1 MSTKSEPS
9 QKRPEAPLGG
19 ELLGTGLLLI
29 CALLAPLALD
39 EASGVVPKVNLA
51 LGVLAVVVAYVLPVY
66 AKELLFVSLL
76 GLSVLSFASIPERT
90 QLVLGRNL
98 AFGPAALFLFSYSF
112 LSPQAKAEGPWLTG
126 RLWAIPLAL
135 VLLTIFLLWIAGFSS
150 TSGERSLFVLG
161 IVGITGIVQIN
172 GLTQIAR
179 GFRNATVVPWGRV
192 LSRLLAPALLVGFTV
207 ALALLARPR

>member
-1 MSTKSEPS
+1 MSTRSERSP
-9 QKRPEAPLGG
+9 KRPEAPLGG
-19 ELLGTGLLLI
+19 ELLGTGVLLV

-39 EASGVVPKVNLA
+39 EASGLVPKVNLA
-51 LGVLAVVVAYVLPVY
+51 LGILVVVVAYALPVY

-76 GLSVLSFASIPERT
+76 GLSVLSFAIIPERT
-90 QLVLGRNL
+90 QLMLGRNL

-112 LSPQAKAEGPWLTG
+112 LSPQAKTEGPWLTG

-135 VLLTIFLLWIAGFSS
+135 VLATIFLLWIVGFAS
-150 TSGERSLFVLG
+150 TSGERALFVLG
-161 IVGITGIVQIN
+161 VVGVAGTVQIN

-192 LSRLLAPALLVGFTV
+192 LSRLVVPLLLAGFAV
-207 ALALLARPR
+207 ALALLTRPR